1 MNFDVTVTHD
11 IRFAR
16 VRVTGPARLGRVL
29 SLLDVLRVD
38 SSGWAERAVLLDLRD
53 VLPPLTD
60 DEQAEVA
67 AAAAR
72 ALARMERIAIL
83 SVLGAT
89 RESHGVRAF
98 ADEAAARDW
107 LQAS

>member
-1 MNFDVTVTHD
+1 MNFEVLVTHD
-11 IRFAR
+11 AHFAR
-16 VRVTGPARLGRVL
+16 VRVSGPAPVGRVL
-29 SLLDVLRVD
+29 SLMDVLKVD
-38 SSGWAERAVLLDLRD
+38 SSGWAERAVLLDLRE

-60 DEQAEVA
+60 EEQAEVA
-67 AAAAR
+67 ASAAR

-83 SVLGAT
+83 SVPGAT

-107 LQAS
+107 LQSR